1 MQYAER
7 MVSEC
12 RGRLRTDGERL
23 MQQNAIGD
31 VGRTLLLYVILLG
44 DSWQDEV
51 ALTRVPAVFIKSLRR
66 CIQKATLNSQA
77 ILSMS

>member
-23 MQQNAIGD
+23 IPYAIGD
-31 VGRTLLLYVILLG
+31 VGRTLL
-44 DSWQDEV
+44 
-51 ALTRVPAVFIKSLRR
+51 
-66 CIQKATLNSQA
+66 
-77 ILSMS
+77 

>member
-31 VGRTLLLYVILLG
+31 VGRTLL
-44 DSWQDEV
+44 
-51 ALTRVPAVFIKSLRR
+51 
-66 CIQKATLNSQA
+66 
-77 ILSMS
+77 